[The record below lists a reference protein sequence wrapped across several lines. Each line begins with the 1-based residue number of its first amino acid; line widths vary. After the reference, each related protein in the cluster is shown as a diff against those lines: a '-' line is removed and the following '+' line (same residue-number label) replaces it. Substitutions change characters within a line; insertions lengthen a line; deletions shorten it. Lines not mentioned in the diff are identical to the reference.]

1 MIFSGLSGLQELISI
16 DARLAE
22 FEKTLFDETSIHL
35 ERAVEDHQANA
46 KLDKMINRFL
56 ILIVPYLNLK
66 ASHKALEWL
75 ICRY

>member
-1 MIFSGLSGLQELISI
+1 MLLGLSGLQELISV
-16 DARLAE
+16 DSRFTE
-22 FEKTLFDETSIHL
+22 FEHSLFDETSIHL

-46 KLDKMINRFL
+46 KLDQMINRFL
-56 ILIVPYLNLK
+56 ILLVPYLNLK